1 MSRSRLSLHYAGEPE
16 PAAGSG
22 HILREIYALL
32 QAAGEPLDEE
42 RLLQGLRERAQLACE
57 FPSRQ
62 SLAQL
67 LASSDLFVCDP
78 AGRWQP
84 AIWRLWQRELEHL
97 DFVVLDIETTGLRPG
112 RDRIIELGAW
122 RLRGELLGGRFH
134 SLVNPEQPVS
144 AAIVRLT
151 GIDEQ
156 SLAAAPTIGLVL
168 PELLRFC
175 SGAIL
180 VGHNLGFDLH
190 FLAYETAPLNARLPV
205 AGIDVL
211 TLARRLLP
219 DQRRCGLAALARR
232 LQVPLTTPHRALAD
246 AEATAMVFVKLLQ
259 LARQQGLTT
268 YGQLLQYLQPAS
280 AGQEELSTG
289 LARSPSV
296 PGQPA
301 QCSES
306 QQAER
311 HSARRRPD
319 PTVWSPLSGMFWL
332 NPAWRRTFPAQPGVY
347 LMKDGAGHVLYVG
360 KARCLKARLA
370 SYYHHRPG
378 IRPRIDSLLPQVQA
392 IETRPLG
399 SELEALLVESQ
410 LIKELQPPYNTQLRD
425 YERYPFLKVD
435 VHQPFPRFGIT
446 REPGTDGARYFGPF
460 RSERSL
466 AVTLELLE
474 RLFPL
479 ATCTRPLPPAGAP
492 SAPCL
497 RYHLGRC
504 LAPCSG
510 QADPASY
517 RQMIEE
523 VCAFL
528 TGKRPELLAR
538 VRHQMEE
545 AAQALHYE
553 RAARLR
559 DMLQSAEEVLLS
571 QRLISSAVAANNLL
585 IAYPSAWEGYNEI
598 FLIRHGRLLELQR
611 VPHEEQATRQA
622 LGHLLARA
630 AALPSPPTTVGQ
642 AEIDQIMIISRWIKR
657 HSRDRAFFPLTSQ
670 VLVEAQAREQLIEA
684 IWQALCAQ
692 QRGPA
697 TRTQPQEPGSDD
709 QARRQNGS
717 DVIP

>member
-1 MSRSRLSLHYAGEPE
+1 MHYAEEPE
-16 PAAGSG
+16 PIAGAGSG

-32 QAAGEPLDEE
+32 QEAGEPLDEE
-42 RLLQGLRERAQLACE
+42 RLVQGLRERAKLALE
-57 FPSRQ
+57 LPSRQ
-62 SLAQL
+62 SLTQL
-67 LASSDLFVCDP
+67 LASSDLFERDP

-84 AIWRLWQRELEHL
+84 AIWSLWQGELEHL
-97 DFVVLDIETTGLRPG
+97 DFVVLDTETTGLRPG

-122 RLRGELLGGRFH
+122 RLRGELLSGQFH
-134 SLVNPEQPVS
+134 SLVNPERPVP
-144 AAIVRLT
+144 AAVVRLT

-156 SLAAAPTIGLVL
+156 SLAAAPAIELVL

-175 SGAIL
+175 TGAIL

-190 FLAYETAPLNARLPV
+190 FLAYEAASLNARLPL
-205 AGIDVL
+205 AGIDVPI
-211 TLARRLLP
+211 LARRLLP
-219 DQRRCGLAALARR
+219 DQRRFGLAALARR
-232 LQVPLTTPHRALAD
+232 LHVPLTTPHRALAD
-246 AEATAMVFVKLLQ
+246 AEATAKVFVKLLR
-259 LARQQGLTT
+259 LARQEGLTT
-268 YGQLLQYLQPAS
+268 YGQLLQYLQPAPTER
-280 AGQEELSTG
+280 EELSTG
-289 LARSPSV
+289 QIRPLSV
-296 PGQPA
+296 PGQPEQRA
-301 QCSES
+301 ES
-306 QQAER
+306 QQAGR
-311 HSARRRPD
+311 PSAKRRPG
-319 PTVWSPLSGMFWL
+319 PSVWSPLSGTLWL

-360 KARCLKARLA
+360 KARCLKTRLA

-378 IRPRIDSLLPQVQA
+378 VRPRIDGLLQQVQA

-410 LIKELQPPYNTQLRD
+410 LIKELQPPYNIQLRE
-425 YERYPFLKVD
+425 YARYPFLKID
-435 VHQPFPRFGIT
+435 VHQPFPRVVIT
-446 REPGTDGARYFGPF
+446 REPGADGACYFGPF

-466 AVTLELLE
+466 ALTLELLE

-510 QADPASY
+510 QADPGHY

-528 TGKRPELLAR
+528 AGKRPELLAR

-585 IAYPSAWEGYNEI
+585 IAYPSAWEGHNEL

-630 AALPSPPTTVGQ
+630 AALPAPPTTVGQ

-657 HSRDRAFFPLTSQ
+657 HSQDHAFFSLTSQ
-670 VLVEAQAREQLIEA
+670 ALAEAQAREQLIEA
-684 IWQALCAQ
+684 IWQTLCAQ
-692 QRGPA
+692 QRGPGPLA
-697 TRTQPQEPGSDD
+697 QSYELGPDG
-709 QARRQNGS
+709 QARDKMAQM
-717 DVIP
+717 